1 MKILMANA
9 KKRLAILWF
18 VAFILIFILLLMQTI
33 RGVYQ
38 DHTTEAW
45 SWFLPT
51 IIPTLSLMIAVFVSD
66 ALGISQDVKYVDRFF
81 YRLTFFL
88 SLFYLLIIGATII
101 AQVFSEKWPWEL
113 LQQSSLWLGPIQGLV
128 AGSLVIFFRQKE
140 SQSTY

>member
-1 MKILMANA
+1 MKVLMMSA

-18 VAFILIFILLLMQTI
+18 VAFTLIFILILLQTI

-38 DHTTEAW
+38 DHTSEAW

-66 ALGISQDVKYVDRFF
+66 ALGISKDAHYVDRFF

-88 SLFYLLIIGATII
+88 SFFYLLIVGATII

-113 LQQSSLWLGPIQGLV
+113 LQQSNLWLGPLQGLV
-128 AGSLVIFFRQKE
+128 IGALVVFFRQKE
-140 SQSTY
+140 SQNA